1 MENNFPYFVM
11 IVYTDPDYQLK
22 NFSFSV
28 KIGTGLLFFYGLYQG
43 IVTFLA
49 QVQNWVQKLPISII
63 S

>member
-1 MENNFPYFVM
+1 M

-28 KIGTGLLFFYGLYQG
+28 KIGTGLLFFYGLYQEL
-43 IVTFLA
+43 VTFLA
-49 QVQNWVQKLPISII
+49 QVQSWVQKLPISII